1 MKYDAAVLLVVVLC
15 LKVAR
20 IAGRSGRAG
29 RAGAAP
35 EVVLHPR
42 CVRHE
47 GEGTE
52 PPDDATAALCQQLAQ
67 TWAKLNGQSP
77 PLPLDPF
84 LAREQRAAGGAP
96 LVAGDPSWHQRAA
109 VRFEEVQRLQ
119 GIVAVQEEELA
130 QLRRQV
136 QAGGAAGSLSPPRS
150 PLPPQ
155 LAPPLEPAALEDG
168 NNGPE
173 DGDIDELPDAAL
185 EEPTVE
191 LEGDGPLSAEL
202 MWDSAAW
209 PGPDRELPVR
219 NLSHPAGRFDRPLL
233 VRFWNYNISKPVK
246 QPYGGE
252 ATRRWFQRYGYAETN
267 SDDWDLLWCGK
278 GQYKAL
284 AARGL
289 DLPRRW
295 QKHNH
300 CFSAG
305 LLAGNKHSFVVHHNE
320 MLRHFGPQEYG
331 HVPEM
336 YHLPMERNSLM
347 QAMRAEPDAVWI
359 LKPSTGARG
368 EGIKLL
374 SRPEQLPRLPT
385 KDTVQRYIADPY
397 LIEQRKVHLRLYLV
411 IAEVAPLRLLLF
423 KDGLALFASEE
434 YDTNPAHHDNLFVH
448 LTNAATM
455 KGVAPDPTRDAEYN
469 NGGDHE
475 KSRLAW
481 ALRPFLQHLE
491 AEGRDAAAIMR
502 AVKDALVKTLLSGQ
516 ARAQFA
522 YRRPGSCFD
531 LFGVDVMFD
540 AAMKPYVLE
549 INLAPQLNSPGRVN
563 QRVHERLLYQLIG
576 LMGRRPTPS
585 PQFDALVKRAKAVAL
600 AHGMPLCAL
609 WTAPEPREPQWSP
622 KWMMEPAADA
632 DRRGC
637 VGEEAVHAVAHLVD
651 EAAHLGLFERIYPAA
666 NHHNYDKYWLHPAG
680 PTAAQRLTGLWAAV
694 ELEVAG
700 AADTGGWVADLQRDD
715 TEYTAMGLLP
725 VLAGNPTPIST
736 LSPRPTPAPPLG
748 TAQPPPILTP
758 PIVLHEERKS
768 YEVLR
773 QQLQTRADEMRRTKR
788 PQGLQSHDADGI

>member
-1 MKYDAAVLLVVVLC
+1 MVCRITQRSQAVLC
-15 LKVAR
+15 
-20 IAGRSGRAG
+20 IALLA
-29 RAGAAP
+29 
-35 EVVLHPR
+35 V
-42 CVRHE
+42 
-47 GEGTE
+47 
-52 PPDDATAALCQQLAQ
+52 QLASV
-67 TWAKLNGQSP
+67 AYIGLVLRVRLDSESDGRPPAVP
-77 PLPLDPF
+77 PLGPAEPAAADL
-84 LAREQRAAGGAP
+84 LREQRAAGGAP

-491 AEGRDAAAIMR
+491 AEGRDVAAIMR

-563 QRVHERLLYQLIG
+563 QRVHERLLYHLIG
-576 LMGRRPTPS
+576 LMGKRPTAP
-585 PQFDALVKRAKAVAL
+585 PQFDALVKRAKAVVL

-609 WTAPEPREPQWSP
+609 WAAPEPREPQWSGQL
-622 KWMMEPAADA
+622 AADV

-637 VGEEAVHAVAHLVD
+637 VGEEAVHAVSCGACCSHFGFRFPCEICSPHHRLRLKSV
-651 EAAHLGLFERIYPAA
+651 GCERRWRAWWTRRRTSA
-666 NHHNYDKYWLHPAG
+666 SSSA
-680 PTAAQRLTGLWAAV
+680 
-694 ELEVAG
+694 
-700 AADTGGWVADLQRDD
+700 
-715 TEYTAMGLLP
+715 
-725 VLAGNPTPIST
+725 ST
-736 LSPRPTPAPPLG
+736 PRPTTTTTTSTG
-748 TAQPPPILTP
+748 CTP
-758 PIVLHEERKS
+758 PVPPQHSASLGGGRLASWKRRVRGTPAAGWPTWS
-768 YEVLR
+768 GM
-773 QQLQTRADEMRRTKR
+773 TRNTPPWGCAQYRRATR
-788 PQGLQSHDADGI
+788 CQYRRCHRGQHRRHHWGQRSPHRF